1 MSWQQV
7 VVDYSAMNEIERAVR
22 FGMLWRQLEIAKSYV
37 RNTKYIDQ
45 NDLEIILGMKKP
57 KDTETGDQ

>member
-22 FGMLWRQLEIAKSYV
+22 FGMLWQQIEIAKSYV